1 MTMYFSSHCCANNV
15 NCGIQIYY
23 TDFLRRLRN
32 YGFEFDGSLLE
43 NEDSLPDTPQPS
55 VKRFTGEEVREQK
68 IARFRRQKE
77 LKQTMEEL
85 RRQQQ
90 LNNSDESTLREL
102 HLTVIKYWIEKVLEE
117 LNSIEDELP
126 LVEMMSKRQQE
137 MRNSPEVANRP
148 RPEAALNRVPLKPFI
163 ITRSEQQKAVFG
175 LGYPSI
181 PTMTVDEWY
190 NQRFGGN
197 AAPSQASQKPGCSEG
212 HAGDSCEGEHEREED
227 EDEKRARLMRWDE
240 YKDDHR
246 RGWDSD
252 TSDKED
258 EDQLPLNYDDNPD
271 KEEGEPPEKKPAAA
285 LWGDSLV
292 EQGLLQRGSRI
303 ALEKQKDLCVPRGVE
318 SYHVPSTFTRVE
330 KEEFEAHVEREAP
343 SNSADDP
350 FGDAPVDLSGETAFC
365 ERLSDDSWLPHAR
378 HLHNGSNRRGELYA
392 KYGLFQGELK
402 DLLNSFEGERE
413 FESPVTEVLAV
424 QVIFAEDIVMASEEE
439 VMVTD
444 PAQLLSPSYSLET
457 LMAVEFSADTSIEQL
472 GDEMAKAMG
481 ERDPKT
487 VKSIVQVCGVEK
499 AIALFEETRSVE
511 SQGGMMIDNGRRR
524 RTPGGVFISLFK
536 LDPDIPGD
544 VKKRLFDETKMEAR
558 KILRARKK
566 GRSDFAQD
574 VAKVAELMK
583 KEKEKNSADEALKP
597 LPQVEQV
604 LQPSDSG
611 ATVNNDVFDDA
622 SDINME
628 P

>member
-1 MTMYFSSHCCANNV
+1 MARSDESGDDAAHSLEKDFKKAEQVVNDIESGQFSSSDLQGRITDAVVVLENITRAVSELSLFSTNEQVEDIPTSSLPYLLIPCYLGVAQHNTSTADPV
-15 NCGIQIYY
+15 QRREQLRLAKIYY

-246 RGWDSD
+246 RGWGN
-252 TSDKED
+252 T
-258 EDQLPLNYDDNPD
+258 
-271 KEEGEPPEKKPAAA
+271 
-285 LWGDSLV
+285 
-292 EQGLLQRGSRI
+292 
-303 ALEKQKDLCVPRGVE
+303 
-318 SYHVPSTFTRVE
+318 
-330 KEEFEAHVEREAP
+330 
-343 SNSADDP
+343 
-350 FGDAPVDLSGETAFC
+350 
-365 ERLSDDSWLPHAR
+365 
-378 HLHNGSNRRGELYA
+378 HN
-392 KYGLFQGELK
+392 
-402 DLLNSFEGERE
+402 
-413 FESPVTEVLAV
+413 
-424 QVIFAEDIVMASEEE
+424 
-439 VMVTD
+439 
-444 PAQLLSPSYSLET
+444 
-457 LMAVEFSADTSIEQL
+457 
-472 GDEMAKAMG
+472 
-481 ERDPKT
+481 
-487 VKSIVQVCGVEK
+487 
-499 AIALFEETRSVE
+499 
-511 SQGGMMIDNGRRR
+511 
-524 RTPGGVFISLFK
+524 
-536 LDPDIPGD
+536 
-544 VKKRLFDETKMEAR
+544 
-558 KILRARKK
+558 K
-566 GRSDFAQD
+566 G
-574 VAKVAELMK
+574 
-583 KEKEKNSADEALKP
+583 
-597 LPQVEQV
+597 
-604 LQPSDSG
+604 
-611 ATVNNDVFDDA
+611 
-622 SDINME
+622 
-628 P
+628 